1 MKLSA
6 AHWNVG
12 PERGLR
18 SSVDVPVV
26 LVHDTDAQSFLYRFP
41 GRTSIRLISNNEAST
56 SNQAAPPAGRRPCP
70 FCGTWNAMEFSFC
83 QRCGRQLPTQETPG
97 SQVVPISTAQ
107 VATFPSTSAAFG
119 SASISSSASP
129 DAPIAERP
137 LTHREVRLLHQS
149 EKTGVVPLLRILGV
163 LTGIMPLSLIAA
175 AVAGAPLVADTY
187 TPLILITG
195 FLGIGFGG
203 ASRSRRTAIARALSN
218 GSAREDYRIPEMQAA
233 KAGSLAVGLAG
244 LSLQLQPAQGARSLP
259 ARMNKIAYVD
269 GGAAGGPRA
278 KAGWSGALAM
288 EWNGTEVTKTE
299 AFLVKT
305 GAAGV
310 GQ

>member
-6 AHWNVG
+6 ARRTCEQSG
-12 PERGLR
+12 RLR
-18 SSVDVPVV
+18 FSVDVPVV

-41 GRTSIRLISNNEAST
+41 GRTSIRLISNEAST

-137 LTHREVRLLHQS
+137 LTDREVGLLHQS

-175 AVAGAPLVADTY
+175 AVAGAPLVADIY

-203 ASRSRRTAIARALSN
+203 ASRSRRAAIARALAK
-218 GSAREDYRIPEMQAA
+218 GSARELYGIPEIQAA
-233 KAGSLAVGLAG
+233 KAGSGAVGLGG
-244 LSLQLQPAQGARSLP
+244 LSLRLKAAQA
-259 ARMNKIAYVD
+259 
-269 GGAAGGPRA
+269 
-278 KAGWSGALAM
+278 
-288 EWNGTEVTKTE
+288 T
-299 AFLVKT
+299 
-305 GAAGV
+305 
-310 GQ
+310 

>member
-1 MKLSA
+1 MS
-6 AHWNVG
+6 
-12 PERGLR
+12 
-18 SSVDVPVV
+18 PVV
-26 LVHDTDAQSFLYRFP
+26 LVHDTDAQTFLYRFP
-41 GRTSIRLISNNEAST
+41 GRNSIRLIWNNGASP

-137 LTHREVRLLHQS
+137 RTAREVGLLHQS

-163 LTGIMPLSLIAA
+163 LTGIIPLSLIAA

-203 ASRSRRTAIARALSN
+203 ASRSRRTAIARALAK
-218 GSAREDYRIPEMQAA
+218 GSAREVYGIPEMQTA
-233 KAGSLAVGLAG
+233 KAGSVAVGLGG
-244 LSLQLQPAQGARSLP
+244 LSLRLKAAQAARLLP
-259 ARMNKIAYVD
+259 DRMNKIVYVD

-278 KAGWSGALAM
+278 KAGWSVVALAL
-288 EWNGTEVTKTE
+288 EWNGTEITKPET
-299 AFLVKT
+299 FLVKT
-305 GAAGV
+305 GAAG
-310 GQ
+310 GGE

>member
-6 AHWNVG
+6 ARPNAG
-12 PERGLR
+12 PERVLR
-18 SSVDVPVV
+18 FSVDVPVV
-26 LVHDTDAQSFLYRFP
+26 LVDDTDAQSFLYRFP
-41 GRTSIRLISNNEAST
+41 GRTSIRLISNEAST

-70 FCGTWNAMEFSFC
+70 FCGTWNATEFSFC

-137 LTHREVRLLHQS
+137 LTSREVDLLHRS
-149 EKTGVVPLLRILGV
+149 EKTGVIPLLRILGV

-175 AVAGAPLVADTY
+175 AVAGAPLVADIY

-203 ASRSRRTAIARALSN
+203 ASRSRRTAIARALAN
-218 GSAREDYRIPEMQAA
+218 GSGRELYGIPEMQAA
-233 KAGSLAVGLAG
+233 KAGSVAVGLGG
-244 LSLQLQPAQGARSLP
+244 LSLRLKAAQAARLLP
-259 ARMNKIAYVD
+259 DRMNKIVYVD
-269 GGAAGGPRA
+269 SGAAGGPRA
-278 KAGWSGALAM
+278 EAGWSVALAM
-288 EWNGTEVTKTE
+288 EWNGTEITKPET
-299 AFLVKT
+299 FLVKT

-310 GQ
+310 GK